1 MSEEV
6 PYNTH
11 FHFSTSQGH
20 FVAMVN
26 ESNALLGCCA
36 LSGVQLCSAT
46 KVYSIMIYCT
56 TYDGRS
62 PLTVHVSADAYH
74 AYPQELVAQ
83 EILDKWDALMF
94 KVEALNV
101 EAAVFARQV
110 RLIQV

>member
-6 PYNTH
+6 PLNTH
-11 FHFSTSQGH
+11 FHFSTARGH

-26 ESNALLGCCA
+26 ESNVLLGCCA
-36 LSGVQLCSAT
+36 LSGAQLCSAT
-46 KVYSIMIYCT
+46 KVYSVLIYST
-56 TYDGRS
+56 TFDGRP
-62 PLTVHVSADAYH
+62 PLAVYVSAEEYH

-94 KVEALNV
+94 KVEALNG
-101 EAAVFARQV
+101 EAAIFARQV